1 MILVIF
7 LLALIGIA
15 LWLFLKDHRFSR
27 KDLKE
32 NLNLEMKKIL
42 NIPTS
47 EDSFPE
53 DLETRSKTK
62 QPSQKIL
69 EDMNQDS

>member
-1 MILVIF
+1 MILIIF
-7 LLALIGIA
+7 LLAPIGIA
-15 LWLFLKDHRFSR
+15 LWLFLKDRRFFR

-47 EDSFPE
+47 GDSFPK
-53 DLETRSKTK
+53 DLGTRSKTK

-69 EDMNQDS
+69 EDLNQD